1 MITIREMRE
10 SDYHTCADMMWKRWA
25 CDEVKDDPELA
36 INYGYMFLYY
46 SLATASKAFVADED
60 GKAIGL
66 LILEIKDGHP
76 MKIQYFL
83 QMLEH
88 VAAFCTDPN
97 GYDNVKEWIA
107 LEKEYR
113 TADQLVRGK
122 GIDAEIQLFIND
134 ENHRRQ
140 GIGSEMF
147 RHMAGYLHEKG
158 VEKFYLHSD
167 QCSNH
172 EFYVDKRHMDEF
184 NKRSSTV
191 TVGDVHN
198 ADLFIYVDDTVHQMN
213 L

>member
-1 MITIREMRE
+1 MITFREMKE
-10 SDYHTCADMMWKRWA
+10 SDYRTCADMMWKRWA
-25 CDEVKDDPELA
+25 SDEVKENPELA

-46 SLATASKAFVADED
+46 SLAAASAAFVADED
-60 GKAIGL
+60 GKAVGL

-76 MKIQYFL
+76 TNIQYFL
-83 QMLEH
+83 KMLDH
-88 VAAFCTDPN
+88 VAAFCTDPE
-97 GYDNVKEWIA
+97 GYENVRDWIA

-113 TADQLVRGK
+113 TADSLVKGK
-122 GIDAEIQLFIND
+122 GIDAEVLLFIND

-140 GIGSEMF
+140 GIGSDMF
-147 RHMAGYLHEKG
+147 HYMAGYLKEKG
-158 VEKFYLHSD
+158 IEKFYLHSD

-172 EFYVDKRHMDEF
+172 EFYTDKRHMEEF

-198 ADLFIYVDDTVHQMN
+198 ADLYIYVDDVINQ